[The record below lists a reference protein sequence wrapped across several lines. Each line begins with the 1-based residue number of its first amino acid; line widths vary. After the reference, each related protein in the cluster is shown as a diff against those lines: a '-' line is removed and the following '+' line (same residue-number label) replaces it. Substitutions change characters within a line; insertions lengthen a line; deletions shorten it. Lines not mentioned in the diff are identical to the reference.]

1 MHMDRSER
9 NYVLFTAALMI
20 VFALALAIGG
30 VANGIKL
37 PAPELIVDPRTVATP
52 GVSPFGDPVEERV
65 REIAPGKY
73 EAYILAEAWKFSP
86 GSTGQGQP
94 PLTFPVGSTVTF
106 YVTSKDI
113 QHGFKLENTNLS
125 FMVLPGQVS
134 KLTATFDKPGTYN
147 FVCYEF
153 CGSAHH
159 IMYGELVVEDTN
171 AASR

>member
-1 MHMDRSER
+1 MHIDNTER
-9 NYVLFTAALMI
+9 RYVIFTVVLLI

-37 PAPELIVDPRTVATP
+37 PAPELIVDPRTVSTP
-52 GVSPFGDPVEERV
+52 GASPFGDPVEQRV

-73 EAYILAEAWKFSP
+73 EAYILSQAWKFSP
-86 GSTGQGQP
+86 GSVDQGEP
-94 PLTFPVGSTVTF
+94 PITVPVGSTVTF

-113 QHGFKLENTNLS
+113 QHGFKLDNTNLS

-134 KLTATFDKPGTYN
+134 KLTATFDEPGTFN

-159 IMYGELVVEDTN
+159 IMYGKLIVEGSD